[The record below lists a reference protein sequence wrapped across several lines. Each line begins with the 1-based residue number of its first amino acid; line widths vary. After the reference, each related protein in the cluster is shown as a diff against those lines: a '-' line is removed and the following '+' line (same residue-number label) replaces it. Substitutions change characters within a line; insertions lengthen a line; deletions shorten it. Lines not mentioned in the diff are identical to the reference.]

1 LQHFEQD
8 KILVPAEVYEH
19 KGMIKEE
26 LGAKSE
32 ALAAYKEAL
41 EAGGDKLSRKAG
53 QRIENAVKRV
63 SQ

>member
-1 LQHFEQD
+1 MQHYEQD

-32 ALAAYKEAL
+32 AFAAYKKAL
-41 EAGGDKLSRKAG
+41 EMGADRLSQKAR
-53 QRIENAVKRV
+53 QRIENAIGRV
-63 SQ
+63 SP